1 LRSVAHAECSFAS
14 NKCAKAQRAQACKKK
29 TQKTSSVDQYDAEA
43 DAADALSASFNFGT
57 CSLAE
62 VGTQTFQNRLGSVNF
77 GASPRSVSLES
88 HHDMNSIAIKKRHPR
103 RFWNTLRRSGFGNGL
118 LPVLPEFIKVVRVND
133 TVRSEVPQLPRVW
146 TAQPVLGQLVSTCH
160 IQSLA

>member
-1 LRSVAHAECSFAS
+1 MVQRFKKNRPGRSIRPFFRAS
-14 NKCAKAQRAQACKKK
+14 
-29 TQKTSSVDQYDAEA
+29 A
-43 DAADALSASFNFGT
+43 DATDALSASFNFGT